1 MSERL
6 SAAEQDQLSGDQ
18 FAFPEQRKEPLT
30 DASHVRNAIA
40 RFDQVEGVSD
50 AERDRAWDRIVDA
63 AKKFGVQVSEEGW
76 RDLRHGGE
84 ALGNCEAWCF
94 PGVLQG
100 SAGVVPVPST
110 GSGVQGGS
118 AFSTTRSRALNDKS
132 AQLAPFTLWK
142 RRHTVVIG
150 GLGKIRN
157 PWGVIGLSI
166 ITLGI
171 YFIYWQY
178 ASFKELKDS
187 SQEGNRRWA
196 GTGLRDLHSDRELVH
211 AAF

>member
-84 ALGNCEAWCF
+84 ALGN
-94 PGVLQG
+94 
-100 SAGVVPVPST
+100 S
-110 GSGVQGGS
+110 
-118 AFSTTRSRALNDKS
+118 
-132 AQLAPFTLWK
+132 
-142 RRHTVVIG
+142 
-150 GLGKIRN
+150 
-157 PWGVIGLSI
+157 
-166 ITLGI
+166 
-171 YFIYWQY
+171 
-178 ASFKELKDS
+178 
-187 SQEGNRRWA
+187 
-196 GTGLRDLHSDRELVH
+196 
-211 AAF
+211 